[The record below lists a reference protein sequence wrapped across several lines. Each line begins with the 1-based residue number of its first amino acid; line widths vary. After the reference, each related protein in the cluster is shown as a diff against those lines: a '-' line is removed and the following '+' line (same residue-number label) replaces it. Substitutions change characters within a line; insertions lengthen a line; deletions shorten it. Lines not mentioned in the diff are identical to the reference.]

1 MVKDPAFM
9 VKDPAFMVKDPA
21 FMVKDPAFMVK
32 DTLHNYLDTTQI
44 PFIKELILIL
54 CIYLFYYNSSFETFI
69 FFIKY
74 AFILFIIR
82 YVLSTLTYKEKS
94 DKKYFDLNTHVILLT
109 LVLLLSNKYND
120 LPNKFLTLLTIGIYS
135 LLVISTHESFT
146 SDVIITIFIV
156 YIFVNYKGISEYIV
170 TEGSYGHNM

>member
-1 MVKDPAFM
+1 MNTSDVVKDQDFM
-9 VKDPAFMVKDPA
+9 VKDQS
-21 FMVKDPAFMVK
+21 FMVK

-44 PFIKELILIL
+44 PFVKELILIL
-54 CIYLFYYNSSFETFI
+54 FIYLFYYNSSFETFI

-94 DKKYFDLNTHVILLT
+94 NKKYFDLNAHIILLT
-109 LVLLLSNKYND
+109 LVVLLSNKYNSIG
-120 LPNKFLTLLTIGIYS
+120 LSNEFLSWLIIVVYG
-135 LLVISTHESFT
+135 LLVISAHENFT

-156 YIFVNYKGISEYIV
+156 YIFVNYKGISKYIV
-170 TEGSYGHNM
+170 NDIDNIS